1 MLKRELEKICFHCN
15 YFFMEAGVENLGVCM
30 RDEAFSPFE
39 EEIYENC
46 SFANCNDLYMEKRY
60 DGNREACSHYDE
72 AEIIELSDDDEQ
84 EEGELNADELI
95 AGLKNQNVDGML
107 AELYDSDRSR
117 LNRIVEALHTFICF
131 DNEGAYQ
138 GLLHYYNQLP
148 AAEELDDVHTRVR
161 IVDVLMRRKD
171 TDTLLALV
179 NELKR
184 SPSNNVTRQLYTK
197 ILEELRRFPLEL
209 RSDPI
214 QRLLSE
220 KKFRPKIKKRIEEL
234 LEPEPER
241 WWADLDI

>member
-1 MLKRELEKICFHCN
+1 
-15 YFFMEAGVENLGVCM
+15 MEVGVENLGVCM

-46 SFANCNDLYMEKRY
+46 SFASCNDLYMKKRY
-60 DGNREACSHYDE
+60 DGNREACSQYDE
-72 AEIIELSDDDEQ
+72 AEIIEIPDDELD
-84 EEGELNADELI
+84 EGELNADEVI

-117 LNRIVEALHTFICF
+117 LNRIVEALRTYICF
-131 DNEGAYQ
+131 DNESAYQ
-138 GLLHYYNQLP
+138 GLLNYYYQLP
-148 AAEELDDVHTRVR
+148 AAEELEDVHTRVR

-197 ILEELRRFPLEL
+197 ILEEFRRFPLEL

-214 QRLLSE
+214 EELLLE

-241 WWADLDI
+241 WWVDLEI